1 MINLAGNI
9 FLSTYSIICG
19 GLICKCMSV
28 DHPLIQDQLL
38 NLFTLTEDLACA
50 QAHAHI
56 VLELQN
62 SRSETQGIK
71 RYRLRN
77 QESSGAG

>member
-1 MINLAGNI
+1 
-9 FLSTYSIICG
+9 
-19 GLICKCMSV
+19 MSV

-56 VLELQN
+56 DVSGQSMQQAN
-62 SRSETQGIK
+62 ATCSEQHVQCSPEGVYFFQQPGVQASIPPHK
-71 RYRLRN
+71 P
-77 QESSGAG
+77 ED